1 MDSITVP
8 ARTRTSPEKTVAIS
22 PVGYAAV
29 NLAAECAAEIIRT
42 RDRLSELA
50 AKRADAIRVAL
61 DAGLSQADVGRL
73 LGISAQAV
81 NNILRQH

>member
-1 MDSITVP
+1 MESITVP
-8 ARTRTSPEKTVAIS
+8 ARTRVSPEKTVSIS
-22 PVGYAAV
+22 PVGAAAV
-29 NLAAECAAEIIRT
+29 ELARECAGEIDRT
-42 RDRLSELA
+42 RDRLSTLA
-50 AKRADAIRVAL
+50 GKRADAIRTAL